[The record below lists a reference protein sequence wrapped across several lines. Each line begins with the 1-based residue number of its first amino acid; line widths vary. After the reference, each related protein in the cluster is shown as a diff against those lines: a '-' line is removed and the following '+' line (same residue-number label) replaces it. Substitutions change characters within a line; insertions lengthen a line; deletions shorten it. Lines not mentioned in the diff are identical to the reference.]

1 MLISETTSSPRPRVG
16 REIAWLTVAGSFAA
30 YVASPDDPA
39 LMSWPAHPMW
49 VLALLLAARYGARG
63 LWMIPALA
71 LGLTSVDFIAGESG
85 DAAIERFSSGGD
97 LIALAVV
104 GLCAAVGTAHERRKV
119 QLEQRL
125 VELEARAGAAEA
137 AVDNLVKTAIALHDH
152 RDRSGTSL
160 RFLADVSTRMNG
172 QRPSDVADAALE
184 LALARTGARTGFV
197 QLVEHDGSV
206 RTLLSRGTARRG
218 DKTAAEA
225 LRRRDVVFADE
236 VAEVHSGDS
245 DVAAAMLDSSGDVVG
260 VLALRGV
267 PYTTLDTTLAAE
279 ISCVARWAAPTMARA
294 RRRQA
299 PKKRS
304 KKSSRAPL
312 ALPRDDRS
320 HVDIWER
327 RGA

>member
-16 REIAWLTVAGSFAA
+16 REIAWLTVAGSGAA

-63 LWMIPALA
+63 LWMIPAVAIGLA
-71 LGLTSVDFIAGESG
+71 SAGLIAGAGE
-85 DAAIERFSSGGD
+85 AAIARFSRGGD
-97 LIALAVV
+97 LVALAVV
-104 GLCAAVGTAHERRKV
+104 GLCAAVGTAHERRKL

-125 VELEARAGAAEA
+125 AELEARAGAAEA
-137 AVDNLVKTAIALHDH
+137 TVDNLVKTAIALHDH

-160 RFLADVSTRMNG
+160 RFLAEVSTRMNG
-172 QRPSDVADAALE
+172 QRPSDVADAALD
-184 LALARTGARTGFV
+184 LALARTGARAGFV

-206 RTLLSRGTARRG
+206 RTLLSRGPVRR
-218 DKTAAEA
+218 DDRTAAEA
-225 LRRRDVVFADE
+225 LKRRDVVFADE
-236 VAEVHSGDS
+236 VPDVHSGDS
-245 DVAAAMLDSSGDVVG
+245 DVAAPMIDSGGQVVG

-279 ISCVARWAAPTMARA
+279 VSCVARWAAPTMARA
-294 RRRQA
+294 RRKPIQ
-299 PKKRS
+299 KKRT
-304 KKSSRAPL
+304 KKPSRAPL
-312 ALPRDDRS
+312 ALKRDDRS